1 MSASNPTHLPTITG
15 ITHTNLPI
23 PNQQNPAPLVAQPHF
38 EIRTNQIAH
47 VQNDIPLSSSSSGNE
62 ERRRYQPR
70 HKKKEP
76 RKRLENQE
84 GRNFEILANES
95 HEHSDI
101 ETPLY
106 EERSFSEGVLNLD
119 DESAGSFND
128 GVLNLDE
135 RQGESST
142 TAEKESWEESCPICF
157 VDYEEATELRILA
170 CTHSFHKKCIDPWIL
185 QQNNTCPLCRAKA
198 NMWATATIN
207 AS

>member
-1 MSASNPTHLPTITG
+1 MQIKRKWLRIDRCSF
-15 ITHTNLPI
+15 HTM
-23 PNQQNPAPLVAQPHF
+23 
-38 EIRTNQIAH
+38 EIKFFGG
-47 VQNDIPLSSSSSGNE
+47 LSSGNE
-62 ERRRYQPR
+62 VRRGYQP
-70 HKKKEP
+70 
-76 RKRLENQE
+76 
-84 GRNFEILANES
+84 GRNFANES

-101 ETPLY
+101 EAPLY

-119 DESAGSFND
+119 GESAGNGSFND

-135 RQGESST
+135 HQGESST
-142 TAEKESWEESCPICF
+142 TAEKESGEESCPICF